1 MDNQVFSV
9 KPSMKLLYIEAFKDL
24 GFFIVLE
31 ILLLLLE
38 GWASNVSWLSWLG
51 KAFYTIS
58 FVLLIIIGIMILK
71 EWLRLSTTYF
81 TLNENSF
88 VTQKGFFSIKRE
100 NLELSRIV
108 DISSSE
114 SFIERL
120 FSLGTITLRTI
131 DKSDPIIVMR
141 GLENYKDL
149 EAQIKEYA
157 SKKRPTVIEAFKGTE
172 THNIDTVAVDD

>member
-1 MDNQVFSV
+1 M
-9 KPSMKLLYIEAFKDL
+9 
-24 GFFIVLE
+24 
-31 ILLLLLE
+31 
-38 GWASNVSWLSWLG
+38 
-51 KAFYTIS
+51 
-58 FVLLIIIGIMILK
+58 IIK
-71 EWLRLSTTYF
+71 EWLKISTTYF
-81 TLNENSF
+81 TLYDNSF

-120 FSLGTITLRTI
+120 FGLGTITLRTI
-131 DKSDPIIVMR
+131 DKTDPIIVMS

-149 EAQIKEYA
+149 EAQLKEYA

-172 THNIDTVAVDD
+172 AHNLDTINVDD